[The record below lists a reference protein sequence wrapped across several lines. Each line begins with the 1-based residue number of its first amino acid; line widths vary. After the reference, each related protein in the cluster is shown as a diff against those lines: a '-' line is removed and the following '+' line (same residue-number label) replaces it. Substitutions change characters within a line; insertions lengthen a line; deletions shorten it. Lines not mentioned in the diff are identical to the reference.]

1 MDIFAIIGLTIF
13 FIGGLGLLI
22 AAFRTNVLWGI
33 GIILFAPAALIF
45 VILNWNESKNPF
57 FLQLLGLVITYFSSS
72 GLQAL

>member
-1 MDIFAIIGLTIF
+1 MDIFAIIGPTIF

-22 AAFRTNVLWGI
+22 AAFRTNILWGI

-45 VILNWNESKNPF
+45 VILNWNEAKNPF

-72 GLQAL
+72 GLQSL

>member
-22 AAFRTNVLWGI
+22 AAFRTNILWGI

-45 VILNWNESKNPF
+45 VILNWNEAKNPF